1 MCWKRFH
8 PSKVKSGQ
16 WSCVLMMAGWPV
28 TKRHTQKRTWC
39 QQQNENLVA
48 LDFKIYTMKINMTLQ
63 HAHLQYRKY
72 IFKRWMFHCRVS
84 FREGGKFANIDSEQ
98 IWPRIQNE
106 RKHSR
111 RDELCLLKL
120 FPSCAKQC
128 GCDSELRFQRKP
140 HNDHIYYSSP
150 LIGNHC
156 NGYINPLPLRLMSL
170 SLQLINSPPLYDT
183 PALPSVFLTP
193 APWQPGKSAIQTR
206 LRPWFPSKSWPIKH
220 GTAAWLR
227 HKNGTGICSQGFFIR
242 RDGRKPHL
250 SRWSK
255 GDLYI
260 ESSKLIGHGF
270 SFARRDSNRGWM
282 HSLIFYL
289 YIHFYSKVP
298 RSRYRN
304 WDWNPTQR
312 T

>member
-140 HNDHIYYSSP
+140 HNDHIYYSPP

-156 NGYINPLPLRLMSL
+156 NGYINPLPLKVDEF
-170 SLQLINSPPLYDT
+170 I
-183 PALPSVFLTP
+183 PSVDKLPTTLWHSGP
-193 APWQPGKSAIQTR
+193 AQCFFNPGTMTARKIGNPNSASPMVSIKIMAYQT
-206 LRPWFPSKSWPIKH
+206 WH
-220 GTAAWLR
+220 GRMVETQKW
-227 HKNGTGICSQGFFIR
+227 
-242 RDGRKPHL
+242 HL
-250 SRWSK
+250 H
-255 GDLYI
+255 L
-260 ESSKLIGHGF
+260 
-270 SFARRDSNRGWM
+270 
-282 HSLIFYL
+282 
-289 YIHFYSKVP
+289 
-298 RSRYRN
+298 
-304 WDWNPTQR
+304 
-312 T
+312 